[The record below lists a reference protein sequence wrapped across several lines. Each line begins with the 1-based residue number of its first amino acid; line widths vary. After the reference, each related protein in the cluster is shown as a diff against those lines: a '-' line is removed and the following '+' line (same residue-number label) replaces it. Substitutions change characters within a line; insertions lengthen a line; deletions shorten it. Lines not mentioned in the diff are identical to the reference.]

1 MPKRPAG
8 ASALALSVA
17 ILAVAVTAQPSSEGV
32 LGNGRST
39 SLVNFASPLQSF
51 TIFDKSSDTSQRASP
66 RSRFLPRFRA
76 GLSAEQDARDAIA
89 AERRAELSQMSGP
102 DDPSQYGEKWA
113 ELEEAKDEI
122 RRGEDEVRVE
132 MAHDRASARFNKQP
146 ASAARSSS
154 PSKSGGYQFVGVI
167 NAPEP
172 VKMGEKKVKWYA
184 RRKPA
189 NSKWSVRL
197 VHVDRDAIVR
207 DMFVNGKVDI
217 YSNYVNTG
225 NTIVDKDQDGA
236 EKNSRM
242 PVIEGKYAVK
252 KRSLK

>member
-1 MPKRPAG
+1 
-8 ASALALSVA
+8 
-17 ILAVAVTAQPSSEGV
+17 
-32 LGNGRST
+32 
-39 SLVNFASPLQSF
+39 
-51 TIFDKSSDTSQRASP
+51 
-66 RSRFLPRFRA
+66 
-76 GLSAEQDARDAIA
+76 
-89 AERRAELSQMSGP
+89 
-102 DDPSQYGEKWA
+102 
-113 ELEEAKDEI
+113 
-122 RRGEDEVRVE
+122 
-132 MAHDRASARFNKQP
+132 
-146 ASAARSSS
+146 
-154 PSKSGGYQFVGVI
+154 
-167 NAPEP
+167 
-172 VKMGEKKVKWYA
+172 MGEKKVKWYA